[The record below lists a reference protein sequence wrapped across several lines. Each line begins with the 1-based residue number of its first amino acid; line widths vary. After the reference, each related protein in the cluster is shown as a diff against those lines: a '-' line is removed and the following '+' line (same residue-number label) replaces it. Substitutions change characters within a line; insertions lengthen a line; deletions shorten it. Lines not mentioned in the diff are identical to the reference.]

1 MNNQTIVLLLIV
13 KIISKLPG
21 AVYYIT
27 IVIFYPKISI
37 SPTSLSALGHGDCAA
52 FTLSKAVA
60 TPFASNERNGS
71 TPAVFEA
78 IIPNISQTS

>member
-1 MNNQTIVLLLIV
+1 MNNQTIVLLLIE

-37 SPTSLSALGHGDCAA
+37 SPTSLSALGHRDCAA

-60 TPFASNERNGS
+60 TPFASNERNRS
-71 TPAVFEA
+71 TPAAFEA
-78 IIPNISQTS
+78 IIPNIS